1 MKVTLQ
7 SLSDVLYLF
16 YSSILSMFY
25 DEQETLEKVIVDIP
39 KRTFTIVSSS
49 GDTKQ
54 IPCNAEQ
61 FMRVLEAVREMV
73 PTNDVSYV

>member
-1 MKVTLQ
+1 ML
-7 SLSDVLYLF
+7 SLYH
-16 YSSILSMFY
+16 ILSFSLMFY

>member
-1 MKVTLQ
+1 ML
-7 SLSDVLYLF
+7 SLYD
-16 YSSILSMFY
+16 ILSFSLMFY

>member
-1 MKVTLQ
+1 
-7 SLSDVLYLF
+7 
-16 YSSILSMFY
+16 MFY
-25 DEQETLEKVIVDIP
+25 DEEETLEKVLVDIP
-39 KRTFTIVSSS
+39 KRTFTIVGSS

>member
-1 MKVTLQ
+1 
-7 SLSDVLYLF
+7 
-16 YSSILSMFY
+16 MFY
-25 DEQETLEKVIVDIP
+25 DEEETLEKVIVDIA
-39 KRTFTIVSSS
+39 KRTFTSVSSS

>member
-1 MKVTLQ
+1 ML
-7 SLSDVLYLF
+7 SLYH
-16 YSSILSMFY
+16 ILSFSLLFY

-39 KRTFTIVSSS
+39 SRTFTIVSSS

>member
-1 MKVTLQ
+1 
-7 SLSDVLYLF
+7 
-16 YSSILSMFY
+16 MFY
-25 DEQETLEKVIVDIP
+25 DKDNEELSKVIVDITS
-39 KRTFTIVSSS
+39 RTFTLISES

>member
-1 MKVTLQ
+1 
-7 SLSDVLYLF
+7 
-16 YSSILSMFY
+16 MFY
-25 DEQETLEKVIVDIP
+25 DDEEKLEKVIVDIP
-39 KRTFTIVSSS
+39 KRTFTIVGSS